1 MLTVDRLKELLTYDP
16 ETGRFTRVNSTGG
29 RAAGSDAGATDAPG
43 HRTITVDGRKYRA
56 ARLAFL
62 YMTGEWPKGD
72 ADHINGIRDDDR
84 WSNLRDATRTQ
95 NLANMRS
102 KGASGIKGATWVT
115 EKSKWKAQIRIDG
128 KNKHL
133 GYFDAP
139 QDASAAYAAA
149 AQAAHGE
156 FARW

>member
-1 MLTVDRLKELLTYDP
+1 MLTVERLKELLAYDP
-16 ETGRFTRVNSTGG
+16 ETGKFTRANTTGG
-29 RAAGSDAGATDAPG
+29 RAVGTEAGTTDVYG
-43 HRTITVDGRKYRA
+43 HRTINVDGKKYRT
-56 ARLAFL
+56 ARLAFF

-72 ADHINGIRDDDR
+72 ADHINGVRDDDR

-95 NLANMRS
+95 NLANMRG
-102 KGASGIKGATWVT
+102 KGASGIKGASWVT
-115 EKSKWKAQIRIDG
+115 AKAKWKAQIRIDG

-133 GYFDAP
+133 GYFDDP
-139 QDASAAYAAA
+139 QDASAAYAVA